1 MLRVTVPMASTGGA
15 ESTSGRHAP
24 QQPAT
29 LFSNG
34 HVRADVA
41 VQVSGGCQITASM
54 FVCKLHVVCIHNMLT
69 SHFHFQLL
77 TCSQDI
83 IEGFE
88 LSKEIIQVNQMPGN
102 HRQGTHPLFLF
113 LLSAL
118 LRSTDY
124 QLERYSVM
132 LRGCWL

>member
-1 MLRVTVPMASTGGA
+1 M
-15 ESTSGRHAP
+15 
-24 QQPAT
+24 
-29 LFSNG
+29 
-34 HVRADVA
+34 
-41 VQVSGGCQITASM
+41 
-54 FVCKLHVVCIHNMLT
+54 VCIHIVLT

-88 LSKEIIQVNQMPGN
+88 LSKEIIQVNLMPGN
-102 HRQGTHPLFLF
+102 HRQRTHPLFLF
-113 LLSAL
+113 LPSAL
-118 LRSTDY
+118 LRSIDY

>member
-1 MLRVTVPMASTGGA
+1 VTEFLYHCAEATGMLRVTVPMASAGGA

-41 VQVSGGCQITASM
+41 VQ
-54 FVCKLHVVCIHNMLT
+54 
-69 SHFHFQLL
+69 LL

-88 LSKEIIQVNQMPGN
+88 LSKEIIQVNLMPGN

-113 LLSAL
+113 LPSAL
-118 LRSTDY
+118 LRFTDY